1 MRVISEPVKTY
12 TQTLV
17 SSLVVQPSQLLP
29 NFGPV
34 QGLWLDLTVT
44 LAGATASKASN
55 TIDNVLNQFAIDDQN
70 GKSILSLL
78 GTDLSIL
85 NDILTPRGVR
95 QAPPAIT
102 TDGGGAGSAEW
113 FLFLPVTIGAGD
125 MPGVL
130 KITFN
135 AASSLQNAN
144 LTSAG
149 TAVCV
154 LVVRA
159 GYSVG
164 ADQPTLRIQASNPP
178 HQQGDNALGPYLP
191 LGFQVEALAFTLA
204 GGDGD
209 FGYLTLFQGGATF
222 ASLMP
227 LHDFTAS
234 DVMLMQSGHLSGEF
248 ICRFPIFVVD
258 STTVMTVN
266 LSTDTAVRLYSIAT
280 VPQKRSA

>member
-1 MRVISEPVKTY
+1 MRVISEPVKSY
-12 TQTLV
+12 SQTLAAA
-17 SSLVVQPSQLLP
+17 LLVQPSQVLP

-44 LAGATASKASN
+44 LAGGTASQASN
-55 TIDNVLNQFAIDDQN
+55 TIDNVINQFAIDDQY

-95 QAPPAIT
+95 QAPPAVT
-102 TDGGGAGSAEW
+102 TNGSGNGSAEW
-113 FLFLPVTIGAGD
+113 YLFLPITIGAAD
-125 MPGVL
+125 MPAVVKL
-130 KITFN
+130 TLN
-135 AASSLQNAN
+135 STASLVNGS

-149 TAVCV
+149 AVTAT
-154 LVVRA
+154 LILRA
-159 GYSVG
+159 GYAVG
-164 ADQPTLRIQASNPP
+164 QDQPTLRIQASNPP
-178 HQQGDNALGPYLP
+178 HQAGDNAFGPYLP
-191 LGFQVEALAFTLA
+191 SGFQAEALAFVLA
-204 GGDGD
+204 GGDNA

-227 LHDFTAS
+227 LNDFKSA

-248 ICRFPIFVVD
+248 ICRFPVFIVD

-266 LSTDTAVRLYSIAT
+266 LASDSAVRLYSIAT
-280 VPQKRSA
+280 VPQKREG